1 MSVHVAF
8 SSSVLTNI
16 VFPLAAL
23 PFLHLLISF
32 VWSSTSYHIETTSLL
47 SEINIRPPGSDPQDK
62 RRIVEGG
69 MSSRAGI
76 FSTMNRFSDRLLMIH
91 WDNAKS
97 HCSSGW
103 TRTVRENPH
112 MSPFDWVFFYNPP
125 QHTHMHI
132 AHALTTWLA
141 GFYMMHMY
149 TIRLFWYQFNTD
161 LNGLGKR

>member
-1 MSVHVAF
+1 MVKWRPVMSVHVAF
-8 SSSVLTNI
+8 ISSVLTNI

-32 VWSSTSYHIETTSLL
+32 VWSSTSYHIVTTSLL

-76 FSTMNRFSDRLLMIH
+76 FSTMNWFSDRLLMIH

-97 HCSSGW
+97 HCSFGW

-125 QHTHMHI
+125 PNTHTCTLHTHLPLDLL
-132 AHALTTWLA
+132 AFTWCIC
-141 GFYMMHMY
+141 
-149 TIRLFWYQFNTD
+149 TQ
-161 LNGLGKR
+161 